1 MTEIVSVL
9 IVLVASPFVVYT
21 SVKLGTYAF
30 YRGRQLF
37 ERENKDGK
45 SEGRT
50 ASVERTPKG
59 RDA

>member
-1 MTEIVSVL
+1 MIDIIKVL
-9 IVLVASPFVVYT
+9 IVLGALPFVIYV

-45 SEGRT
+45 S
-50 ASVERTPKG
+50 
-59 RDA
+59 